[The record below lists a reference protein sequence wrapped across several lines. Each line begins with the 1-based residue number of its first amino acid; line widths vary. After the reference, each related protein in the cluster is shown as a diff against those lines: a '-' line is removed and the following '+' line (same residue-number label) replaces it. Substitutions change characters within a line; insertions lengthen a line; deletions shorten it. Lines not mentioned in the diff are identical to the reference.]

1 MLAIPAARMG
11 DQLIL
16 EEDHDENYIPQEHE
30 IQEYARMI
38 GIDPDA
44 EPELMWLAREGIVV
58 PLPPDW
64 KPCQDVTGDIYYFNF
79 ATGQS
84 TWDHPIDEHYRELVT
99 QERAKLQVLGG
110 VKKREKKKKKEKKK
124 DKKTKEVPK
133 PVVSLGTPLGPVQGP
148 LGGLA
153 PLRAMGE
160 SAGGSGG
167 VRGSLSSSA
176 GSSGGFDSL
185 LGGTSGISTA
195 QPQKNASYM
204 KSSTVKQPEERV
216 SLALPGLEEED
227 EEGDQESEDQSPR
240 GSARLLKNLHMDIGS
255 LGGGFEYEESERRD
269 ESIAASCTDE
279 GSEPELQNLGKS
291 EDEEESQREKELK
304 GSPSVHPSSPSTGQ
318 SSPGV
323 QDTSVAKA
331 QTEQPGE
338 SDIQV
343 VPSVSAAEKPA
354 PKENSAPNSIEIDA
368 KEENSAASLAGE
380 PGSSTGD
387 HIQDAQDELKGSP
400 SVHPSSPS
408 TGQSS
413 PGVQDTS
420 VAKAQTEQP
429 GESDI
434 QVVPSVSAAEKP
446 SPKEDSAPNSIEI
459 DAKED
464 NSAASLAGEPGSS
477 TGDHIQDAQDESE
490 PSEGVKDAPKSNLV
504 GLGTKASPTDFG
516 FGSRSLEKVLD
527 ISALSPGPL
536 SPKETIEEEVDEDVE
551 EDVSEE
557 DLLEP
562 VKDLMDITKKNIPEI
577 KPINSTL
584 GLTIAKDQSRL
595 SEPYK
600 YGSQPIQ
607 NAVKESKLKEE
618 PNKPRAEPVKVMEDS
633 SKHSSDTSE
642 LMVEQEKTAIEKEH
656 RRRLQELRDKLRE
669 EEEDERQRLYQ
680 QKENNLRALEERLE
694 EEEKKEESKLLEIQ
708 KQRLLK
714 LENELN
720 LEREEEEE
728 HMKIREEEL
737 RKKRMQA
744 LEQMEEFQEEKLLQ
758 DKNHLLEKMKKE
770 TENLLEQEREKLLSE
785 RESALERLRKKHGQE
800 TGEILESLEKKHLED
815 LNRLKTEALEK
826 HHKEVSDLQ
835 KIQEK
840 EDSATPSEFHLANK
854 KLTQVLDFEKQMM
867 DLLQEKREV
876 LQQDHER
883 KLERMR
889 EEHEEALEKMRNQLE
904 DEEQTQRSQMLEKL
918 KDELGRM
925 MRVHEQELEIQRQEQ
940 DRRLEERQRSYQ
952 DQENKLQDL
961 EQNLEIRRKQ
971 LLLKTSQ
978 LDGQEEALAQ
988 KKEALEFQEN
998 ELQKKSESVKSQEAA
1013 VKEQRQ
1019 VNELIQRKHKELE
1032 ELQDHKAEL
1041 EAQIELLQGRY
1052 TRLQKLANDLEE
1064 EVSKKQEDLKE
1075 LKMEGKVSPVEKE
1088 LRVEDLTKTNSLIQS
1103 MASPYRTEL
1112 PKASSTPIR
1121 IPGLDSNVDDVRSYI
1136 SSQGASIQKA
1146 KDFLRLQT
1154 RSMCR
1159 RQTLLKAAKQQWRHN
1174 MQESPDPQESQ
1185 KLEGIRK
1192 NLEEE
1197 SRNLKDI
1204 RTTMEK
1210 GHILLQEKEQRL
1222 QELEDS
1228 LLEEVSEDDTL
1239 KARRNKK
1246 IVTFDVSDS
1255 DDTSSGTSMD
1265 VYRGD
1270 ILGSQASLPVKVQ
1283 HLTESLRNLTAELN
1297 SVLSSLSSDPQS
1309 ILHTHHQPP
1318 SVTGIP
1324 VSAYATLSRI
1334 NPEIGGHSLSQW
1346 AWRTGVHSSTA
1357 SSSAAQ
1363 TVDAIMAEKWRKYFP
1378 GGTPLLSEQPL
1389 RTDNKLGYVSAEEQ
1403 LKNMQSATLRAQHTD
1418 KQTMQ
1423 AMIETNKKW
1432 LENYKNDPKVLL
1444 PSRMNRSPTGKGF
1457 LQLGLDENDKIK
1469 VYHY

>member
-368 KEENSAASLAGE
+368 KEE
-380 PGSSTGD
+380 
-387 HIQDAQDELKGSP
+387 
-400 SVHPSSPS
+400 
-408 TGQSS
+408 
-413 PGVQDTS
+413 
-420 VAKAQTEQP
+420 
-429 GESDI
+429 
-434 QVVPSVSAAEKP
+434 
-446 SPKEDSAPNSIEI
+446 
-459 DAKED
+459 

>member
-368 KEENSAASLAGE
+368 KEE
-380 PGSSTGD
+380 
-387 HIQDAQDELKGSP
+387 
-400 SVHPSSPS
+400 
-408 TGQSS
+408 
-413 PGVQDTS
+413 
-420 VAKAQTEQP
+420 
-429 GESDI
+429 
-434 QVVPSVSAAEKP
+434 
-446 SPKEDSAPNSIEI
+446 
-459 DAKED
+459 

-904 DEEQTQRSQMLEKL
+904 DEVSCEQTQRSQMLEKL

>member
-255 LGGGFEYEESERRD
+255 LGGGFEYE
-269 ESIAASCTDE
+269 
-279 GSEPELQNLGKS
+279 
-291 EDEEESQREKELK
+291 
-304 GSPSVHPSSPSTGQ
+304 
-318 SSPGV
+318 
-323 QDTSVAKA
+323 
-331 QTEQPGE
+331 
-338 SDIQV
+338 
-343 VPSVSAAEKPA
+343 
-354 PKENSAPNSIEIDA
+354 
-368 KEENSAASLAGE
+368 
-380 PGSSTGD
+380 
-387 HIQDAQDELKGSP
+387 
-400 SVHPSSPS
+400 
-408 TGQSS
+408 
-413 PGVQDTS
+413 
-420 VAKAQTEQP
+420 
-429 GESDI
+429 
-434 QVVPSVSAAEKP
+434 
-446 SPKEDSAPNSIEI
+446 
-459 DAKED
+459 
-464 NSAASLAGEPGSS
+464 
-477 TGDHIQDAQDESE
+477 ESE